1 MVTTRSGRKITT
13 YSRNTVRE
21 NITMNIK
28 PKKVSFIEEEQYKI
42 ALRTLAKINRKK
54 KETGSMKTKTKTIDY
69 IYRTI
74 NIQDMTDFQKL
85 EKYYR
90 DYSNCFYILSS
101 SDKNKIVYDYCST
114 NEIREN
120 VCQYLMYNNEVLS
133 TTNCKLYVVLTN
145 KSYMFM
151 DRMIDYMNA
160 TIPFDF
166 EIEMYKHREDENYIM
181 TDSKFLNEVIHYR
194 DIAVQKYL

>member
-1 MVTTRSGRKITT
+1 MVTTRSGRKSST
-13 YSRNTVRE
+13 YSKNKVRE

-28 PKKVSFIEEEQYKI
+28 PKKVSFK
-42 ALRTLAKINRKK
+42 T
-54 KETGSMKTKTKTIDY
+54 KTKTKTIDY

-90 DYSNCFYILSS
+90 DYSNCFYILNSF
-101 SDKNKIVYDYCST
+101 DKNKIVYDYCST

-145 KSYMFM
+145 KSWMFL
-151 DRMIDYMNA
+151 DRMIDYMNT
-160 TIPFDF
+160 TIQKEF
-166 EIEMYKHREDENYIM
+166 EISIYWTSGNKMYRRGEGGNYIM